1 MTVSSLVTAL
11 LVGAALGAGAR
22 WLVPATRGVPFW
34 VPVAVAVGAAVLAT
48 VVARFAGVDTSGVSA
63 VEVFLQVVF
72 AAAGVALVA
81 GTADR
86 GYSR

>member
-34 VPVAVAVGAAVLAT
+34 VPLAVAVGAAVFAT
-48 VVARFAGVDTSGVSA
+48 VVARFAGVDTSGVA
-63 VEVFLQVVF
+63 PVEIFLQVVL
-72 AAAGVALVA
+72 AATGVALVA
-81 GTADR
+81 ATADR
-86 GYSR
+86 RYSR

>member
-22 WLVPATRGVPFW
+22 WLLPATRGVPFW
-34 VPVAVAVGAAVLAT
+34 VPLAVAVGAAVLAT
-48 VVARFAGVDTSGVSA
+48 VVARFAGVDTSGVA
-63 VEVFLQVVF
+63 PVEVILQVVF
-72 AAAGVALVA
+72 AAAGIALVA

-86 GYSR
+86 RYSR